1 MARPSQ
7 HAVILSEGCSPRLA
21 TEVEGS
27 AVAFRADDS
36 RHDVRNEITFMRSTK
51 FAILFAS
58 LLFVFAGAM
67 AQAATVTGT
76 VTDKTTNKPAPGD
89 AVTLLEPMSGMSEV
103 GSATTNAQGHYS
115 LNLPGSSPYLVRV
128 THQGAEYFIAAPQ
141 GGGSGDISVYDVA
154 AKVEGITIA
163 EHVTGIETDNG
174 QLRVVERYDI
184 HNASSPP
191 RTQWSKQSF
200 EVILP
205 DDAVVGD
212 ASAQRPGASSLP
224 TTVKLNP
231 DGPKGHYS
239 FDFPIQPDQ
248 DGKGTLFQVQ
258 YQLPYSSGKYSFHS
272 LVTLPADTVWVV
284 LPKAMT
290 FTGGNGAGF
299 ESSPQDPTVQTF
311 LARNVAPGKT
321 LEFSVSG
328 TGSFAR
334 DDQNGQSGQPNDNG
348 PEAGAPGSQPGG
360 GIGQPINTP
369 DPLSKYKWWILGALA
384 VLLAAAAAFLLRKP
398 EGAGTAAPA
407 GVGETASDGRL
418 PAHSTPSLAGTSPAA
433 KNAALLNALKEELFA
448 LESEKIAGT
457 LAPSEYAEQKAA
469 LETVLRRALKKS

>member
-1 MARPSQ
+1 
-7 HAVILSEGCSPRLA
+7 
-21 TEVEGS
+21 
-27 AVAFRADDS
+27 
-36 RHDVRNEITFMRSTK
+36 MRSTK
-51 FAILFAS
+51 LALLFAS
-58 LLFVFAGAM
+58 ILFVFAGAM
-67 AQAATVTGT
+67 AQAATVSGT
-76 VTDKTTNKPAPGD
+76 VTDKTTSKPAAGD

-103 GSATTNAQGHYS
+103 GHATTNAQGHYS
-115 LNLPGSSPYLVRV
+115 LDLPGSNPYLIRV

-141 GGGSGDISVYDVA
+141 GGGNGDISVYDVA

-200 EVILP
+200 QVILP

-248 DGKGTLFQVQ
+248 EAKGTLFQVQ
-258 YQLPYSSGKYSFHS
+258 YNLPYSRGKYSFHS

-311 LARNVAPGKT
+311 LARGVAPGKA
-321 LEFSVSG
+321 LDFSVSG
-328 TGSFAR
+328 TGAFAR
-334 DDQNGQSGQPNDNG
+334 DDQNGQGGQPADNG
-348 PEAGAPGSQPGG
+348 PEATAPGNQPGG

-398 EGAGTAAPA
+398 EGAGAAAPVGA
-407 GVGETASDGRL
+407 GETAS
-418 PAHSTPSLAGTSPAA
+418 AGTSPAYSAPRPANASPAA

-457 LAPSEYAEQKAA
+457 LSPSEYAEQKAA
-469 LETVLRRALKKS
+469 LEIVLRRALKQK

>member
-1 MARPSQ
+1 MNLIRY
-7 HAVILSEGCSPRLA
+7 
-21 TEVEGS
+21 S
-27 AVAFRADDS
+27 AQS
-36 RHDVRNEITFMRSTK
+36 
-51 FAILFAS
+51 FALGF
-58 LLFVFAGAM
+58 LFAGAM

-76 VTDKTTNKPAPGD
+76 VTDKTTNKPATGD
-89 AVTLLEPMSGMSEV
+89 AVTLLEPMSGMSEI
-103 GSATTNAQGHYS
+103 GRATTDAQGRYS
-115 LNLPGSSPYLVRV
+115 LNLPGSNPYLIRV

-141 GGGSGDISVYDVA
+141 GGGNGDISVYDVA

-205 DDAVVGD
+205 ADAVVGD

-224 TTVKLNP
+224 TSVKLNP
-231 DGPKGHYS
+231 EGPKGHYT
-239 FDFPIQPDQ
+239 FDFPIQPD
-248 DGKGTLFQVQ
+248 DSGKGTLFQVQ
-258 YQLPYSSGKYSFHS
+258 YQLPYSSGKYSFQS

-311 LARNVAPGKT
+311 LARNVAPGKAI
-321 LEFSVSG
+321 EFSVSG

-334 DDQNGQSGQPNDNG
+334 DDQNGQGGQPSDNG
-348 PEAGAPGSQPGG
+348 PEAGAPGNQPGG

-369 DPLSKYKWWILGALA
+369 DPLSKYKWWILSGLAL
-384 VLLAAAAAFLLRKP
+384 LLAAAAAFMLRKP
-398 EGAGTAAPA
+398 STGADFDGGAAQA
-407 GVGETASDGRL
+407 
-418 PAHSTPSLAGTSPAA
+418 LASPASR
-433 KNAALLNALKEELFA
+433 NAALLNALKEELFA
-448 LESEKIAGT
+448 LESERIAGT
-457 LAPSEYAEQKAA
+457 FPLDEYAEQKAA
-469 LETVLRRALKKS
+469 LEIVLKRALKKS

>member
-1 MARPSQ
+1 MNLIRLSAR
-7 HAVILSEGCSPRLA
+7 
-21 TEVEGS
+21 
-27 AVAFRADDS
+27 F
-36 RHDVRNEITFMRSTK
+36 
-51 FAILFAS
+51 FALS
-58 LLFVFAGAM
+58 LLFAGAM

-76 VTDKTTNKPAPGD
+76 VTDKTTNKPAVGD
-89 AVTLLEPMSGMSEV
+89 AVTLLEPMLGMSEV
-103 GSATTNAQGHYS
+103 GSATTNAQGRYS

-128 THQGAEYFIAAPQ
+128 THQGAEYFIGAPQ
-141 GGGSGDISVYDVA
+141 GGGNGDISVYDVA

-184 HNASSPP
+184 HNASSPA

-205 DDAVVGD
+205 ADAVVGD

-224 TTVKLNP
+224 TSVKLNP
-231 DGPKGHYS
+231 EGAKGHYA
-239 FDFPIQPDQ
+239 FDFPIQPD
-248 DGKGTLFQVQ
+248 DGAKGTLFQVQ
-258 YQLPYSSGKYSFHS
+258 YQLPYSSGKYSFQS

-284 LPKAMT
+284 LPKAMA

-311 LARNVAPGKT
+311 LARNVAPEKAI
-321 LEFSVSG
+321 EFSVSG

-334 DDQNGQSGQPNDNG
+334 DDQNGQRGQQSDNG

-369 DPLSKYKWWILGALA
+369 DPLSKYKWWILGGLA

-398 EGAGTAAPA
+398 EGAAADAPPVA
-407 GVGETASDGRL
+407 GAMESAGIPQTYTASG
-418 PAHSTPSLAGTSPAA
+418 LAATSPAA

-457 LAPSEYAEQKAA
+457 LAPREYAEQKAA

>member
-1 MARPSQ
+1 MKSTRIYQ
-7 HAVILSEGCSPRLA
+7 GIFILS
-21 TEVEGS
+21 
-27 AVAFRADDS
+27 F
-36 RHDVRNEITFMRSTK
+36 
-51 FAILFAS
+51 
-58 LLFVFAGAM
+58 LLAGAM

-76 VTDKTTNKPAPGD
+76 VTDKTTDKPAAGD
-89 AVTLLEPMSGMSEV
+89 TVTLLEPMSGMSEV
-103 GSATTNAQGHYS
+103 GTATTNAQGHYS

-141 GGGSGDISVYDVA
+141 GGGTGDISVYDVA
-154 AKVEGITIA
+154 AKVDGITIA

-184 HNASSPP
+184 HNASSPA

-205 DDAVVGD
+205 TDAVVGD

-224 TTVKLNP
+224 TSVKLNP
-231 DGPKGHYS
+231 EGQKGHYA

-258 YQLPYSSGKYSFHS
+258 YQLPYSSGKYSFQS

-311 LARNVAPGKT
+311 LAKNVAPGKAV
-321 LEFSVSG
+321 EFSVSG
-328 TGSFAR
+328 SGSFAR
-334 DDQNGQSGQPNDNG
+334 DDQNGQGGQPGDSGG

-369 DPLSKYKWWILGALA
+369 DPLSKYKWWILGGLA
-384 VLLAAAAAFLLRKP
+384 ILLAAAAAFLLRRP
-398 EGAGTAAPA
+398 EGAGASAPA
-407 GVGETASDGRL
+407 DAGAASAGSSPAYSAPRL
-418 PAHSTPSLAGTSPAA
+418 VATSPAA
-433 KNAALLNALKEELFA
+433 KNAALLNVLKEELFA

-457 LAPSEYAEQKAA
+457 LTPKEYAEQKAA

>member
-1 MARPSQ
+1 MRLIRFGARSF
-7 HAVILSEGCSPRLA
+7 ALSCL
-21 TEVEGS
+21 
-27 AVAFRADDS
+27 
-36 RHDVRNEITFMRSTK
+36 
-51 FAILFAS
+51 
-58 LLFVFAGAM
+58 FAGAM

-76 VTDKTTNKPAPGD
+76 VTDKTTNKPATGD
-89 AVTLLEPMSGMSEV
+89 TVTLVEPMSGMSEV
-103 GSATTNAQGHYS
+103 GHATTDAQGRYS

-141 GGGSGDISVYDVA
+141 GGGTGDISVYDVA

-184 HNASSPP
+184 HNASSPA

-205 DDAVVGD
+205 TDAVVGD

-224 TTVKLNP
+224 TSVKLNP
-231 DGPKGHYS
+231 EGQKDHYA

-258 YQLPYSSGKYSFHS
+258 YQLPYGSGKYSFQS

-299 ESSPQDPTVQTF
+299 ESSQQDPTVQTF
-311 LARNVAPGKT
+311 LAKNVAPGKAI
-321 LEFSVSG
+321 EFSVSG
-328 TGSFAR
+328 SGSFAR
-334 DDQNGQSGQPNDNG
+334 DDQNGQGGQPGDSGG
-348 PEAGAPGSQPGG
+348 PGAGAPGNQPGG

-398 EGAGTAAPA
+398 EGASAGAGTMSES
-407 GVGETASDGRL
+407 ETPSAL
-418 PAHSTPSLAGTSPAA
+418 STPRIATTSPAA

-457 LAPSEYAEQKAA
+457 LAPKEYAEQKAA
-469 LETVLRRALKKS
+469 LETVLRRALKKQ

>member
-1 MARPSQ
+1 MNRIRFGARSF
-7 HAVILSEGCSPRLA
+7 ALS
-21 TEVEGS
+21 
-27 AVAFRADDS
+27 F
-36 RHDVRNEITFMRSTK
+36 
-51 FAILFAS
+51 LFA
-58 LLFVFAGAM
+58 GTM

-76 VTDKTTNKPAPGD
+76 VTDKTTNKPAAGD
-89 AVTLLEPMSGMSEV
+89 TVTLLEPMSGMSEV
-103 GSATTNAQGHYS
+103 GTATTNAQGHYS

-141 GGGSGDISVYDVA
+141 GGGNGDISVYDVA

-184 HNASSPP
+184 HNASSPA

-205 DDAVVGD
+205 ADAVVGD

-224 TTVKLNP
+224 TSVKLNAE
-231 DGPKGHYS
+231 GAKGHYA
-239 FDFPIQPDQ
+239 FDFPIQPD
-248 DGKGTLFQVQ
+248 DGAKGTLFQVQ
-258 YQLPYSSGKYSFHS
+258 YQLPYSGGKYSFQS

-311 LARNVAPGKT
+311 LARNVAPGKA

-334 DDQNGQSGQPNDNG
+334 DDQNGQGGQPSDNG
-348 PEAGAPGSQPGG
+348 PEAGAPGNQPGG

-384 VLLAAAAAFLLRKP
+384 VLFAAAAAFLLRKP
-398 EGAGTAAPA
+398 EGAGAAAPVGA
-407 GVGETASDGRL
+407 GETASDGRL
-418 PAHSTPSLAGTSPAA
+418 PAHSAPSFAGTSPAA

-457 LAPSEYAEQKAA
+457 LAPREYAEQKAA

>member
-1 MARPSQ
+1 MNLIRLSAR
-7 HAVILSEGCSPRLA
+7 
-21 TEVEGS
+21 
-27 AVAFRADDS
+27 F
-36 RHDVRNEITFMRSTK
+36 
-51 FAILFAS
+51 FALS
-58 LLFVFAGAM
+58 LLFAGAM

-76 VTDKTTNKPAPGD
+76 VTDKTTNKPAVGD

-103 GSATTNAQGHYS
+103 GSATTNAQGRYS

-128 THQGAEYFIAAPQ
+128 THQGAEYFIGAPQ
-141 GGGSGDISVYDVA
+141 GGGNGDISVYDVA

-184 HNASSPP
+184 HNASSPA

-205 DDAVVGD
+205 ADAVVGD

-224 TTVKLNP
+224 TSVKLNP
-231 DGPKGHYS
+231 EGAKGHYA
-239 FDFPIQPDQ
+239 FDFPIQPD
-248 DGKGTLFQVQ
+248 DGAKGTLFQVQ
-258 YQLPYSSGKYSFHS
+258 YQLPYSSGKYSFQS

-284 LPKAMT
+284 LPKAMA

-311 LARNVAPGKT
+311 LARNVAPEKAI
-321 LEFSVSG
+321 EFSVSG

-334 DDQNGQSGQPNDNG
+334 DDQNGQRGQQSDNG

-369 DPLSKYKWWILGALA
+369 DPLSKYKWWILGGLA

-398 EGAGTAAPA
+398 EGAAADAPPVA
-407 GVGETASDGRL
+407 GAMESAGIPQTYTASG
-418 PAHSTPSLAGTSPAA
+418 LAATSPAA

-457 LAPSEYAEQKAA
+457 LAPREYAEQKAA

>member
-1 MARPSQ
+1 
-7 HAVILSEGCSPRLA
+7 
-21 TEVEGS
+21 
-27 AVAFRADDS
+27 
-36 RHDVRNEITFMRSTK
+36 
-51 FAILFAS
+51 
-58 LLFVFAGAM
+58 M

-76 VTDKTTNKPAPGD
+76 VTDKTTNKPAVGD

-103 GSATTNAQGHYS
+103 GHATTNAQGRYS
-115 LNLPGSSPYLVRV
+115 LNLPGSNPYLVRV

-141 GGGSGDISVYDVA
+141 GGGTGDISVYDVA

-184 HNASSPP
+184 HNASSPA

-205 DDAVVGD
+205 EDAVVGD

-224 TTVKLNP
+224 TSVKLNP
-231 DGPKGHYS
+231 VGAKGHYA

-248 DGKGTLFQVQ
+248 EAKGTLFQVQ
-258 YQLPYSSGKYSFHS
+258 YNLPYSSGKYSFHS

-299 ESSPQDPTVQTF
+299 ESSLQDPTVQTF
-311 LARNVAPGKT
+311 LARNVAPGKAI
-321 LEFSVSG
+321 EFSVSG

-334 DDQNGQSGQPNDNG
+334 DDQNGQGGQPSDNG
-348 PEAGAPGSQPGG
+348 PEAGAPGNQPGG

-398 EGAGTAAPA
+398 EGAGTAAGTIAEPGIPPA
-407 GVGETASDGRL
+407 YSVPR
-418 PAHSTPSLAGTSPAA
+418 LAGTSPAA

-457 LAPSEYAEQKAA
+457 LAANEYAEQKAA
-469 LETVLRRALKKS
+469 LETVLRRALKKSQG

>member
-1 MARPSQ
+1 
-7 HAVILSEGCSPRLA
+7 
-21 TEVEGS
+21 
-27 AVAFRADDS
+27 
-36 RHDVRNEITFMRSTK
+36 
-51 FAILFAS
+51 
-58 LLFVFAGAM
+58 
-67 AQAATVTGT
+67 
-76 VTDKTTNKPAPGD
+76 
-89 AVTLLEPMSGMSEV
+89 
-103 GSATTNAQGHYS
+103 
-115 LNLPGSSPYLVRV
+115 LPGSNPYLVRV

-141 GGGSGDISVYDVA
+141 GGGTGDISVYDVA

-184 HNASSPP
+184 HNASSPA

-205 DDAVVGD
+205 EDAVVGD

-224 TTVKLNP
+224 TSVKLNP
-231 DGPKGHYS
+231 VGAKGHYA

-248 DGKGTLFQVQ
+248 EAKGTLFQVQ
-258 YQLPYSSGKYSFHS
+258 YNLPYSSGKYSFHS

-290 FTGGNGAGF
+290 FAGGNGAGF
-299 ESSPQDPTVQTF
+299 ESSLQDPTVQTF
-311 LARNVAPGKT
+311 LARNVAPGKAI
-321 LEFSVSG
+321 EFSVSG

-334 DDQNGQSGQPNDNG
+334 DDQNGQGGQPSDNG
-348 PEAGAPGSQPGG
+348 PEAGAPGNQPGG

-398 EGAGTAAPA
+398 EGAGTAAGTIAEPGIPPA
-407 GVGETASDGRL
+407 YSVPR
-418 PAHSTPSLAGTSPAA
+418 LAGTSPAA

-457 LAPSEYAEQKAA
+457 LAANEYAEQKAA
-469 LETVLRRALKKS
+469 LETVLRRALKKSQG

>member
-1 MARPSQ
+1 MNLIRY
-7 HAVILSEGCSPRLA
+7 
-21 TEVEGS
+21 S
-27 AVAFRADDS
+27 AQS
-36 RHDVRNEITFMRSTK
+36 
-51 FAILFAS
+51 FALGF
-58 LLFVFAGAM
+58 LFAGAM
-67 AQAATVTGT
+67 TQAATVTGT
-76 VTDKTTNKPAPGD
+76 VTDKTTNKPATGD
-89 AVTLLEPMSGMSEV
+89 AVTLLEPMSGMSEI
-103 GSATTNAQGHYS
+103 GRATTDAQGRYS
-115 LNLPGSSPYLVRV
+115 LNLPGSNPYLIRV

-141 GGGSGDISVYDVA
+141 GGGNGDILVYDVA

-205 DDAVVGD
+205 ADAVVGD

-224 TTVKLNP
+224 TSVKLNP
-231 DGPKGHYS
+231 EGPKGHYA
-239 FDFPIQPDQ
+239 FDFPMQPD
-248 DGKGTLFQVQ
+248 DSGKGTLFQVQ
-258 YQLPYSSGKYSFHS
+258 YQLPYSSGKYSFQS

-311 LARNVAPGKT
+311 LARNVAPGKAV
-321 LEFSVSG
+321 EFSVSG

-334 DDQNGQSGQPNDNG
+334 DDQNGQGGQSGDNGG

-369 DPLSKYKWWILGALA
+369 DPLSKYKWWILGGLA

-398 EGAGTAAPA
+398 EGAGAGAPA
-407 GVGETASDGRL
+407 VTGTIASTGTSS
-418 PAHSTPSLAGTSPAA
+418 AYSVPSLAGTSPPA

-457 LAPSEYAEQKAA
+457 LAPREYSEQKAA
-469 LETVLRRALKKS
+469 LETVLRRALKKQ

>member
-1 MARPSQ
+1 
-7 HAVILSEGCSPRLA
+7 
-21 TEVEGS
+21 
-27 AVAFRADDS
+27 
-36 RHDVRNEITFMRSTK
+36 MRSTR
-51 FAILFAS
+51 FALLLAS
-58 LLFVFAGAM
+58 LLLPM
-67 AQAATVTGT
+67 AVSVAHAATVTGT
-76 VTDKTTNKPAPGD
+76 VTNMTTNKPASGD
-89 AVTLLEPMSGMSEV
+89 TVTLLEPMSGMSEV
-103 GSATTNAQGHYS
+103 GHATTNAQGHYT
-115 LNLPGSSPYLVRV
+115 LNLPGQVPYLVRV

-141 GGGSGDISVYDVA
+141 GGGTGDVSVYDVA
-154 AKVEGITIA
+154 AKVEGITIS

-200 EVILP
+200 QVILP

-224 TTVKLNP
+224 TSVKLNP

-258 YQLPYSSGKYSFHS
+258 YNLPYGSGKYGFHPQ
-272 LVTLPADTVWVV
+272 VTLPADTVWVV
-284 LPKAMT
+284 LPKSMT
-290 FTGGNGAGF
+290 FTGGSGSGF

-311 LARNVAPGKT
+311 LARNVAPGKA

-334 DDQNGQSGQPNDNG
+334 DDQNGQGGQSGDSGGQP
-348 PEAGAPGSQPGG
+348 GATPTGPGG
-360 GIGQPINTP
+360 GIGEPINTP
-369 DPLSKYKWWILGALA
+369 DPLSKYKWWILGGLAL
-384 VLLAAAAAFLLRKP
+384 LLAAAAAFLLRKP
-398 EGAGTAAPA
+398 ATSGADSALDGVPVASPRVSSAYAAPSVA
-407 GVGETASDGRL
+407 GS
-418 PAHSTPSLAGTSPAA
+418 SPAA
-433 KNAALLNALKEELFA
+433 KHSALLNVLKEELFA

-457 LAPSEYAEQKAA
+457 LSASEYTEQKAA
-469 LETVLRRALKKS
+469 LETVLRRALKKSS